1 MPKSK
6 LTKSALDALQAR
18 TADYLVWDEECAGFG
33 CKVTPAGRKVFIV
46 QYRMGGRGSPVRK
59 YTIGPHGKLTLQQ
72 AREQARVILGQ
83 VASGA
88 DPQQQKA
95 EKRAQLG
102 KDRVAD
108 LYALFATQHVEQ
120 NRSARETKRIFEHD
134 ILPKIGSRSVH
145 EIKKP
150 ELIGIIREVDQRGAR
165 IMANRVLAAMR
176 KFFNWLVSRA
186 IIEKSPCE
194 GIDASTREHARDR
207 RLSDD
212 ELRRVIVAAR
222 TMGFPFGQIVQL
234 LIHTGQR
241 REEVAGMRHS
251 ELDIPARTWTI
262 PASRSKNGKAH
273 AVHLTD
279 ATLAIIADCP
289 RIGIHV
295 ASLSPDKP
303 FQGWSKA
310 KAQLDRASGV
320 TNWRLHDLRRTMV
333 TFMARARVAQHVSDR
348 ILNHQSGVI
357 SGVAAVYQQHDYLEE
372 RKNALE
378 LWSDHLHALVNKKN
392 IKVDISQ

>member
-6 LTKSALDALQAR
+6 ITKTALDALQAR
-18 TADYLVWDEECAGFG
+18 AADYIVWDTEIANFG

-59 YTIGPHGKLTLQQ
+59 YTIGPYVKLTLQQ
-72 AREQARVILGQ
+72 AREQARVILLQ

-88 DPQQQKA
+88 DPQQQKV
-95 EKRAQLG
+95 EKKAQIG

-108 LYALFATQHVEQ
+108 LYALFAAQHVEQ

-134 ILPKIGSRSVH
+134 ILPKIGIRSVH
-145 EIKKP
+145 EIRKTD
-150 ELIGIIREVDQRGAR
+150 LIRIVQDVDQRGAR

-194 GIDASTREHARDR
+194 GIAAFAREQARDR
-207 RLSDD
+207 HLSDD
-212 ELRRVIVAAR
+212 ELRRVLIAAR
-222 TMGFPFGQIVQL
+222 TMGFPFGHIVQL

-241 REEVAGMRHS
+241 REEVAGMPHS
-251 ELDIPARTWTI
+251 ELDIPGRTWTI
-262 PASRSKNGKAH
+262 SALRTKNGKAH

-289 RIGIHV
+289 RIGAHV
-295 ASLSPDKP
+295 ASLSADKP

-310 KAQLDRASGV
+310 KAQLDRTSGV
-320 TNWRLHDLRRTMV
+320 ANWRLHDLRRTMV
-333 TFMARARVAQHVSDR
+333 TYMARSGVPQHISDR

-357 SGVAAVYQQHDYLEE
+357 SGISAVYQRHDFLNE
-372 RKNALE
+372 RKDALK
-378 LWSDHLHALVNKKN
+378 LWSRHLNAIGTAKN
-392 IKVDISQ
+392 I